1 MRSTKFPH
9 HVKCEIMVFFTVG
22 DKHQFE
28 HFSSV
33 CVLVCSKEKRKNVL
47 EIKLQITQKMQKHG
61 DLFNISIVKILK
73 SSRETFV
80 AEFVFTTLFEN
91 ELYHTRFR

>member
-1 MRSTKFPH
+1 MN
-9 HVKCEIMVFFTVG
+9 I
-22 DKHQFE
+22 
-28 HFSSV
+28 
-33 CVLVCSKEKRKNVL
+33 LVQSAFLYVQKKREKNVL

-91 ELYHTRFR
+91 ELYHRRFR